1 MVFNQN
7 ASLTR
12 VSHDS
17 PNMNRGS
24 DRRPAYLLN
33 RFEVPL
39 AFTVG
44 ELMLNG
50 FPLPIAGNGRTLQ
63 SRYRTT

>member
-1 MVFNQN
+1 
-7 ASLTR
+7 
-12 VSHDS
+12 
-17 PNMNRGS
+17 MNRGS

-33 RFEVPL
+33 RFEAPL

-50 FPLPIAGNGRTLQ
+50 FPLPLPGTGERFNF
-63 SRYRTT
+63 RYRTT